1 MSQRTVVGS
10 YLSPYVRKLL
20 AVMNLKGLDYRI
32 DPIAGFFGSDAFS
45 ELSPLR
51 RIPVLIDDQVTL
63 CDSTV
68 ICEYLEERYPQ
79 RPVLP
84 TGAADRARAR
94 WLEEYADT
102 RLGEVFIWQLFWQ
115 RAIKP
120 RVFGQPTDDATLQR
134 ALEVEI
140 PQVLGYLES
149 QLPAEG
155 YLFGE
160 QPMLADLAIAV
171 HFRNAAFLR
180 WQVDAQRWPRC
191 AGFVA
196 RVLAQDCLTRL
207 MPFEERM
214 LKVPVTEQRTV
225 LGEFG
230 APLSEQT
237 WGSSAPR
244 PGLMKI

>member
-1 MSQRTVVGS
+1 MSTRTVVGS

-32 DPIAGFFGSDAFS
+32 DPIAGFFGNDEFS

-51 RIPVLIDDQVTL
+51 RIPVLIDDQVRL

-79 RPVLP
+79 RSVLP
-84 TGAADRARAR
+84 TGAANRARAR

-102 RLGEVFIWQLFWQ
+102 RMGEVFIWQFFWQ
-115 RAIKP
+115 RAIGP
-120 RVFGQPTDDATLQR
+120 RVFGQPTDEAALQR

-140 PQVLGYLES
+140 PQVLGYLEG

-160 QPMLADLAIAV
+160 QLMLADIAIAV

-180 WQVDAQRWPRC
+180 WQIDAARWPRC
-191 AGFVA
+191 AGFVE
-196 RVLAQDCLTRL
+196 RVLAEDCLTRL

-214 LKVPVTEQRTV
+214 LRIPVAEQRAA
-225 LGEFG
+225 LAEFG
-230 APLSEQT
+230 APLSAQS
-237 WGSSAPR
+237 WGSNAAR
-244 PGLMKI
+244 IGLMKI